1 MEGKQRRKEAV
12 AEEEAARTKDILL
25 MILPNALIDSNRKL
39 KVSVKEYDELLAEVV
54 SKFELPDDTFLSHVV
69 ADGGTPEPLT
79 SLDDFGAKQKVQAW
93 SAAQLAAAAAPLSRW
108 RRRTATLSSPPCSGA
123 SWDKTAVQR
132 TIG

>member
-1 MEGKQRRKEAV
+1 MIEAEAARVQAEEEEQERQRLEAEAEAARIA

-79 SLDDFGAKQKVQAW
+79 SLDDFVAKQKENN
-93 SAAQLAAAAAPLSRW
+93 
-108 RRRTATLSSPPCSGA
+108 
-123 SWDKTAVQR
+123 
-132 TIG
+132 